1 MYMCV
6 FCLFSQDEQSVSPPS
21 LSRQVSH
28 EDMEKDH
35 KRARARVRT
44 YLQEF
49 TAEEEQIQKEG
60 EKKKKGESSRDVI
73 PPLATVS
80 LGVGQSVPITNE
92 TSDTKQHAEKVINS
106 LVPPVQAKPDGKG
119 APPAYS
125 TVSSGSTLLSSS
137 ALSQPTKQGS
147 LLQGSGGNT
156 NSVPGEVSQKSTS
169 TQSLS
174 LVSDHLAVV
183 GAGNLLSQTA
193 GGSVISAEVKL
204 PEGPSTTSS
213 HTVNQPTSGPAN
225 SASTGKVAGLLHF
238 PVGASFKLATAT
250 SGGLSGTGNLP
261 SSLTTTNSLLT
272 GGLPIAPAQSNG
284 CVEGTHSTSAGS
296 TLAGGLS
303 TGGSTL
309 AGGLSTGGSSL
320 AGGLSTGG
328 STLAGGLSIGGSTL
342 AGGLSTGGSTL
353 AGGLSTGGSSL
364 TGGLSTGG
372 STLAGGLSTS
382 GSSFTGGLNLSTGGS
397 IFSGG
402 LNMGGNTGGGGLNM
416 GGNTGGGGLN
426 MGGNTG
432 GGGLNMGGNTGGGG
446 LNMGGNTGGG
456 GLSMGGNTGG
466 GRLSMGGNTG
476 GGRLSM
482 GGNTGGGGLSMGGNT
497 GGRGLSMG
505 GNTGGGGLN
514 MGGNTGGGGL
524 SMGGNTGGGRLNMG
538 GNTGGGR
545 LSMGGNTGGGGLSMG
560 GNTGGGGLSMGGNTG
575 GRGLSMGG
583 NTSGGGL
590 NMGGNTGGG
599 GLSMGGNTGGGGLS
613 MGVGTHSQGF
623 SNGSIFGSQG
633 VPGVGSS
640 LQTTS
645 QSSLFG
651 LGSTHS
657 SSGNQEIPKATPT
670 GPTTQPFSGLL
681 QSSSSLFGGNSAA
694 QGGSITNTTPS
705 IFGNVASNQK
715 ETVNNF
721 SNLSFFGK
729 PSASDSSGSIFGKS
743 VPSTPATMF
752 QQPGS
757 IGQTVNFNL
766 TAVKSGSNPNSSST
780 TGLGTEQNRMQ
791 GGFPFTASPS
801 MNFTTPKNTGPPP
814 GGMMFPSTPNF
825 NFSANSQSSQ
835 LQASSSTAGRRHAK
849 AVRRGA
855 RK

>member
-35 KRARARVRT
+35 KRARVRVRT

-49 TAEEEQIQKEG
+49 TAEEEQIQKEA
-60 EKKKKGESSRDVI
+60 EKKKKEESSRDVI

-80 LGVGQSVPITNE
+80 LGVGQSVPITTE
-92 TSDTKQHAEKVINS
+92 TSDTKQHAEKLINS
-106 LVPPVQAKPDGKG
+106 LVPPVQAKPGGKG

-125 TVSSGSTLLSSS
+125 TVTSGSTLLSSS
-137 ALSQPTKQGS
+137 APSQPTKQGS

-156 NSVPGEVSQKSTS
+156 NSVPGEVPQKSTS

-174 LVSDHLAVV
+174 LVSDRLTVV

-193 GGSVISAEVKL
+193 GGSVISAGVKL
-204 PEGPSTTSS
+204 PGGPSTTSS

-225 SASTGKVAGLLHF
+225 SASTGKVAGLLNF

-303 TGGSTL
+303 TGGS
-309 AGGLSTGGSSL
+309 SL

-353 AGGLSTGGSSL
+353 AGGLSTGGSTLAGGLSIGGSTL
-364 TGGLSTGG
+364 AGGLSTGG
-372 STLAGGLSTS
+372 STLTGGLSTS

-402 LNMGGNTGGGGLNM
+402 LNMGGNTGGGGL
-416 GGNTGGGGLN
+416 
-426 MGGNTG
+426 
-432 GGGLNMGGNTGGGG
+432 
-446 LNMGGNTGGG
+446 
-456 GLSMGGNTGG
+456 
-466 GRLSMGGNTG
+466 
-476 GGRLSM
+476 SM
-482 GGNTGGGGLSMGGNT
+482 GGNTGGGG
-497 GGRGLSMG
+497 
-505 GNTGGGGLN
+505 
-514 MGGNTGGGGL
+514 
-524 SMGGNTGGGRLNMG
+524 
-538 GNTGGGR
+538 

-583 NTSGGGL
+583 NTGGGGL
-590 NMGGNTGGG
+590 SIGGNTGGGGLSMGGNTGGGGLSMGGNTGGGGLSMGGNTGGGGLSMGGNTGGGGLSMGGNTGGGGLSMGGNTGGGGLSMGGNTGGGGLSMGGNTGGGGLSIGGNTGGG

-651 LGSTHS
+651 LGGTH
-657 SSGNQEIPKATPT
+657 SSGNQEISKATPT
-670 GPTTQPFSGLL
+670 GPTTQPFSSLL
-681 QSSSSLFGGNSAA
+681 QSSSSLFGGNSAV

-721 SNLSFFGK
+721 SNSSFFGK

-757 IGQTVNFNL
+757 IGQTMNFNL
-766 TAVKSGSNPNSSST
+766 TAVKSGSNPNSSIT